1 MYPKSNVKLSSCTT
15 THYFMTP
22 TRHTGKVKL
31 EQCCIYHSASALW
44 DLLRGHGAGKNLRQP
59 DFNQQMLSTANPHC
73 RGWSEP
79 VLPRTDWASA
89 QSPVHTYTAGHRHR
103 LQPLHWWYPWQPAN
117 DSGSHAD
124 TSHINLVIR
133 PTFSDESI
141 SLSLQLY
148 LYLRFKYLLDVMAG
162 IKVQRNIFIWILMW
176 KWISLVELCHY
187 TITNLHEYS
196 ITLTLRLNTCNSCK
210 VNIHLF
216 SYFIYYLNMLF
227 VCSLCTWYSS
237 SSMIFGR
244 FSITRKGNKCVES
257 VSKYHITCGKWVYTL
272 VVWSNRWRSIRSFR
286 HRALKQDLN
295 GRNLFLQNQQLCV
308 RIILWLAASLA
319 LYTSVS

>member
-15 THYFMTP
+15 TQSFMTP
-22 TRHTGKVKL
+22 TRQTGKVKL

-44 DLLRGHGAGKNLRQP
+44 DLLRGHGAEKNLRQP

-103 LQPLHWWYPWQPAN
+103 LQPLHWRYPWQPAN

-162 IKVQRNIFIWILMW
+162 IKVQRNIFMWILMW
-176 KWISLVELCHY
+176 KWISLVELCRY
-187 TITNLHEYS
+187 TITNLHKYS
-196 ITLTLRLNTCNSCK
+196 ITLRLRLNTCNSRK

-216 SYFIYYLNMLF
+216 SYFIFFTISTCCLF
-227 VCSLCTWYSS
+227 VLYVHDIQVPVWFLGYFLSPEKGINAWKVSVNTILLVGSGFTHWLSDLTGGDPLDPLDTW
-237 SSMIFGR
+237 
-244 FSITRKGNKCVES
+244 
-257 VSKYHITCGKWVYTL
+257 H
-272 VVWSNRWRSIRSFR
+272 SNR
-286 HRALKQDLN
+286 
-295 GRNLFLQNQQLCV
+295 
-308 RIILWLAASLA
+308 
-319 LYTSVS
+319 T